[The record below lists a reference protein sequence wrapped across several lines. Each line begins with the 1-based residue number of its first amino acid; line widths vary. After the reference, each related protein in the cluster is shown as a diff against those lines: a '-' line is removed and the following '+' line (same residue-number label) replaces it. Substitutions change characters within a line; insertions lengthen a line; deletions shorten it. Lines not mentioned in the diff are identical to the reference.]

1 MKVRVLA
8 TEGTIPKLQIV
19 AETAQDEVILKIFNG
34 TSGSNLIEISDTVV
48 NGDAISSIDISVQE

>member
-34 TSGSNLIEISDTVV
+34 TSGSNLIEISDAVI
-48 NGDAISSIDISVQE
+48 NGDAISSIDIIVTE